1 MHTENSIT
9 FNLSPD
15 GRGIET
21 AGQKSSRFL
30 ETKGLSKE
38 AVDIQMMILKELINS
53 GLKYGTSK
61 PQKDDL
67 AVNISIEDNTITF
80 EVKNSVDETCCDRL
94 KELDKTIQFI
104 RGYQDPFEA
113 YTLKQKEAFLDTSNN
128 KPNGLGLARIAY
140 EGNAIL
146 DFFVSE
152 DNILNLYAVRNL
164 DNSSHS

>member
-21 AGQKSSRFL
+21 AGQKGSRFFK
-30 ETKGLSKE
+30 TKGFSKE

-53 GLKYGTSK
+53 GLKYGTSRTK
-61 PQKDDL
+61 RDDL
-67 AVNISIEDNTITF
+67 AVNISIEENTITF

-113 YTLKQKEAFLDTSNN
+113 YTLKQKGKILDTSGNE
-128 KPNGLGLARIAY
+128 PDGLGLARIAY

-164 DNSSHS
+164 DNCSQS